1 MLGFVPQDSHG
12 HGELDPPPHLISG
25 ARGTSHSQLVILLSL
40 CGALLSARCGGH
52 HGWDVARLMEG
63 WGREGFLEEEM
74 LEQGLRS
81 RLQCGGWRDRVQ
93 VGFY

>member
-1 MLGFVPQDSHG
+1 MAMGSWTPH
-12 HGELDPPPHLISG
+12 PHLISG

-63 WGREGFLEEEM
+63 VGQGRLP
-74 LEQGLRS
+74 
-81 RLQCGGWRDRVQ
+81 GGRDA
-93 VGFY
+93 